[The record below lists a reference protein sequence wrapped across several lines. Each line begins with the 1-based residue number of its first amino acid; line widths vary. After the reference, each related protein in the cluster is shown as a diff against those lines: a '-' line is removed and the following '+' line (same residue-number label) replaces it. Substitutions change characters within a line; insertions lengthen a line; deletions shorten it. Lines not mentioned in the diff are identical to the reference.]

1 MNGASP
7 PSSSTASTGG
17 RLRLVARQLLDVLKR
32 VPIQPIRAEHALSEP
47 PQALGTLCIAQ
58 RGDLGG
64 RGGAQNRMFHDPWVA
79 PERDENRIG
88 ERMLGVVR
96 RVALVTCQSAH
107 VPDVRPVA
115 TPREKQ
121 LTLLAAV
128 LGSSVVFLDATVT
141 SVALPAIRGDLGGGL
156 AGQQWVTN
164 AYLLALSSL
173 LLIGGSLGDVLGQK
187 RVFLVG
193 VAGFGLTSAL
203 CAVASSIPE
212 LCVFRSMQGVCAA
225 LVTPTALAVIIHVFA
240 EDERARAIGTW
251 TALSSIV
258 GVIGPFIGGL
268 LIAAGSWRLIF
279 LLNAPL
285 VLVTVT
291 IARGVPESANAGIG
305 GRLDFPGAL
314 LAALALSG
322 VVFAVTEEP
331 ARGWSTLVIGSLAAG
346 ILGATAFVAHE
357 ARARAPMLPLNLF
370 RERNFT
376 IGNLATL
383 TAYLGLGGVI
393 FLLPVFLQ
401 EVSGYSPVQAG
412 LALLPVTSLMIVLS
426 RRFGALADRIGSRV
440 LISLGALV
448 AGCGLLLLARVDQR
462 ADYVSEILPAL
473 LVFGLGLAMLVAP
486 LTSTVLGAVEED
498 HAGVAAAVNTT
509 LSRIAQ
515 LFAVAVLGAV
525 VSLAFAS
532 RVDATLRQSAT
543 DPAGR
548 QAISLAKRQPL
559 GAASLE
565 GVRPGERLLL
575 RAAFDDAAVHAFR
588 VADTIAAILVASGGL
603 IAFAGIRN
611 PRRSVAAELC
621 PAGALC
627 GASQELVHA
636 RHDRRS
642 DRGFVDHTV
651 EIPSPEVAP

>member
-1 MNGASP
+1 M
-7 PSSSTASTGG
+7 TAAVSGD
-17 RLRLVARQLLDVLKR
+17 A
-32 VPIQPIRAEHALSEP
+32 PLS
-47 PQALGTLCIAQ
+47 PQADRSQ
-58 RGDLGG
+58 RP
-64 RGGAQNRMFHDPWVA
+64 H
-79 PERDENRIG
+79 
-88 ERMLGVVR
+88 
-96 RVALVTCQSAH
+96 T
-107 VPDVRPVA
+107 A

-128 LGSSVVFLDATVT
+128 LGTSVVFLDATVT

-164 AYLLALSSL
+164 AYLLTLSSL

-193 VAGFGLTSAL
+193 VAGFGITSAL

-225 LVTPTALAVIIHVFA
+225 LVTPTALAVIIHVFP

-258 GVIGPFIGGL
+258 GVIGPFIGGV

-291 IARGVPESANAGIG
+291 LIARGVPGSASAGSA

-322 VVFAVTEEP
+322 SVFAVTEQP
-331 ARGWSTLVIGSLAAG
+331 ARGWSTLVVGSLAAG
-346 ILGATAFVAHE
+346 ILGAIAFIARE
-357 ARARAPMLPLNLF
+357 ARARAPMLPLSLF

-401 EVSGYSPVQAG
+401 EVSGYSPIQAG

-440 LISLGALV
+440 PISLGALV
-448 AGCGLLLLARVDQR
+448 AAGGLLLLARVDQH
-462 ADYVSEILPAL
+462 ADYLSEVLPAL

-486 LTSTVLGAVEED
+486 LTATVLGAVR
-498 HAGVAAAVNTT
+498 GG
-509 LSRIAQ
+509 SRRRR
-515 LFAVAVLGAV
+515 
-525 VSLAFAS
+525 S
-532 RVDATLRQSAT
+532 RGEYDALTR
-543 DPAGR
+543 
-548 QAISLAKRQPL
+548 
-559 GAASLE
+559 
-565 GVRPGERLLL
+565 
-575 RAAFDDAAVHAFR
+575 RAAFRGRRAGSRRLSCVCQSRRRDATTVRDRSRRPRGDQPRQA
-588 VADTIAAILVASGGL
+588 TASRLAQPGGS
-603 IAFAGIRN
+603 A
-611 PRRSVAAELC
+611 PRR
-621 PAGALC
+621 AGSPTSDLRGRVRACLPC
-627 GASQELVHA
+627 RG
-636 RHDRRS
+636 HDRSHTRRQRRS
-642 DRGFVDHTV
+642 DCVRRD
-651 EIPSPEVAP
+651 P

>member
-1 MNGASP
+1 
-7 PSSSTASTGG
+7 
-17 RLRLVARQLLDVLKR
+17 
-32 VPIQPIRAEHALSEP
+32 
-47 PQALGTLCIAQ
+47 
-58 RGDLGG
+58 
-64 RGGAQNRMFHDPWVA
+64 
-79 PERDENRIG
+79 
-88 ERMLGVVR
+88 
-96 RVALVTCQSAH
+96 VTCQSAH
-107 VPDVRPVA
+107 MPDIRGVA

-128 LGSSVVFLDATVT
+128 LGTSVVFLDATVT
-141 SVALPAIRGDLGGGL
+141 SVALPAIRGELGGGL

-164 AYLLALSSL
+164 AYLLALGSL

-225 LVTPTALAVIIHVFA
+225 LVTPTALAVIIHVFP
-240 EDERARAIGTW
+240 ENERARAIGTW

-258 GVIGPFIGGL
+258 GVIGPFIGGV

-279 LLNAPL
+279 VLNAPL

-291 IARGVPESANAGIG
+291 LIARGVPGGASAGTG
-305 GRLDFPGAL
+305 GRLDFLGAI
-314 LAALALSG
+314 LAAVALSG
-322 VVFAVTEEP
+322 SVFAVTEEP
-331 ARGWSTLVIGSLAAG
+331 AHGWSTLVAGSLAAG
-346 ILGATAFVAHE
+346 VLGAIVFVARE
-357 ARARAPMLPLNLF
+357 ARARAPMLPLSLF
-370 RERNFT
+370 RVRNFT
-376 IGNLATL
+376 IGNVATL

-448 AGCGLLLLARVDQR
+448 AACGLLLLARVDQR
-462 ADYVSEILPAL
+462 ADYVSEVLPAL

-486 LTSTVLGAVEED
+486 LTATVLGAVEED

-509 LSRIAQ
+509 LSRVAQ

-525 VSLAFAS
+525 VSLAFAG
-532 RVDATLRQSAT
+532 RVDATLRRNALGLGSRA
-543 DPAGR
+543 
-548 QAISLAKRQPL
+548 AISRAKRQPL
-559 GAASLE
+559 GSPSLI
-565 GVRPGERLLL
+565 GVPPGERVLL
-575 RAAFDDAAVHAFR
+575 RATFEDASVHAFR
-588 VADTIAAILVASGGL
+588 VADTIAAVLVAGGGL
-603 IAFAGIRN
+603 IALAGIRS
-611 PRRSVAAELC
+611 PRRRVVAELC

-636 RHDRRS
+636 RGH
-642 DRGFVDHTV
+642 RGVCT
-651 EIPSPEVAP
+651 

>member
-1 MNGASP
+1 M
-7 PSSSTASTGG
+7 
-17 RLRLVARQLLDVLKR
+17 
-32 VPIQPIRAEHALSEP
+32 
-47 PQALGTLCIAQ
+47 
-58 RGDLGG
+58 
-64 RGGAQNRMFHDPWVA
+64 
-79 PERDENRIG
+79 
-88 ERMLGVVR
+88 
-96 RVALVTCQSAH
+96 LVTCQSAH
-107 VPDVRPVA
+107 VPEVRAVGVA

-128 LGSSVVFLDATVT
+128 LGTSVVFLDATVT

-164 AYLLALSSL
+164 AYLLTLSSL
-173 LLIGGSLGDVLGQK
+173 LLIGGSLGDVFGQK

-225 LVTPTALAVIIHVFA
+225 LVTPSALAVIIHVFP
-240 EDERARAIGTW
+240 EDERAKAIGTW

-258 GVIGPFIGGL
+258 GVIGPFVGGV

-291 IARGVPESANAGIG
+291 LIARGVPASASAGSG
-305 GRLDFPGAL
+305 GRLDLFGAL
-314 LAALALSG
+314 LAAVALSG
-322 VVFAVTEEP
+322 TVFAVTEVP
-331 ARGWSTLVIGSLAAG
+331 ARGWSTLVVGSLVAG
-346 ILGATAFVAHE
+346 ILGAIAFVARE
-357 ARARAPMLPLNLF
+357 ARARTPMLPLGLF

-412 LALLPVTSLMIVLS
+412 LALLPVTLLMIVFS

-440 LISLGALV
+440 PISLGALV
-448 AGCGLLLLARVDQR
+448 AAGGLLLLARVDRR
-462 ADYVSEILPAL
+462 ADYLSEVLPAL
-473 LVFGLGLAMLVAP
+473 VVFGSGLAMLVAP
-486 LTSTVLGAVEED
+486 LTATVLGAVQED

-509 LSRIAQ
+509 LSRVAQ

-525 VSLAFAS
+525 VSLAFAT
-532 RVDATLRQSAT
+532 RVDATLRRSAI

-548 QAISLAKRQPL
+548 AAISRAKRAPL
-559 GAASLE
+559 GSPSLV
-565 GVRPGERLLL
+565 GAPPGERVLL
-575 RAAFDDAAVHAFR
+575 RAAFDDASVHAFR
-588 VADTIAAILVASGGL
+588 VADTLAAVLVAAGGL
-603 IAFAGIRN
+603 IALAGIRN
-611 PRRSVAAELC
+611 PRRRVAAELC

-627 GASQELVHA
+627 GASQELA
-636 RHDRRS
+636 STGPFRIS
-642 DRGFVDHTV
+642 DRGFVDRGFETP
-651 EIPSPEVAP
+651 ISP

>member
-1 MNGASP
+1 
-7 PSSSTASTGG
+7 
-17 RLRLVARQLLDVLKR
+17 
-32 VPIQPIRAEHALSEP
+32 
-47 PQALGTLCIAQ
+47 
-58 RGDLGG
+58 
-64 RGGAQNRMFHDPWVA
+64 
-79 PERDENRIG
+79 
-88 ERMLGVVR
+88 
-96 RVALVTCQSAH
+96 VTCKSAH
-107 VPDVRPVA
+107 VPDIRGVA
-115 TPREKQ
+115 TAREKQ

-128 LGSSVVFLDATVT
+128 LGTSVVFLDATVT
-141 SVALPAIRGDLGGGL
+141 SVALPAIRSDLGGGL

-164 AYLLALSSL
+164 AYLLTLASL

-212 LCVFRSMQGVCAA
+212 LCVFRSMQGACAA
-225 LVTPTALAVIIHVFA
+225 LVTPTALAVIIHVFP

-258 GVIGPFIGGL
+258 GVIGPFIGGV

-291 IARGVPESANAGIG
+291 LIARGMAGSASAPSA

-322 VVFAVTEEP
+322 SVFAVTEEP
-331 ARGWSTLVIGSLAAG
+331 AHGWSTVVAGSLAAG
-346 ILGATAFVAHE
+346 ILGAIAFVARE
-357 ARARAPMLPLNLF
+357 ARARAPMLPLSLF

-383 TAYLGLGGVI
+383 TTYLGLGGVI

-412 LALLPVTSLMIVLS
+412 LALLPVTSLTIVLS

-440 LISLGALV
+440 LIGLGALV
-448 AGCGLLLLARVDQR
+448 AGCGLLLLARVEQR
-462 ADYVSEILPAL
+462 ADYISEVLPAL

-486 LTSTVLGAVEED
+486 LTATVLGAVEEA

-509 LSRIAQ
+509 LSRVAQ

-525 VSLAFAS
+525 VSLAFAG
-532 RVDATLRQSAT
+532 RVDATLRRSAI

-548 QAISLAKRQPL
+548 SAIILAKRQPL
-559 GAASLE
+559 GAPSLA

-575 RAAFDDAAVHAFR
+575 RTAFDDASVHAFR
-588 VADTIAAILVASGGL
+588 VADAIAAILVVSGGL
-603 IAFAGIRN
+603 IALAGIRN
-611 PRRSVAAELC
+611 PRRTAAAELC

-636 RHDRRS
+636 RQDRRS
-642 DRGFVDHTV
+642 DRGLVDHAV
-651 EIPSPEVAP
+651 AIPSPEVAS

>member
-1 MNGASP
+1 
-7 PSSSTASTGG
+7 
-17 RLRLVARQLLDVLKR
+17 
-32 VPIQPIRAEHALSEP
+32 
-47 PQALGTLCIAQ
+47 
-58 RGDLGG
+58 
-64 RGGAQNRMFHDPWVA
+64 
-79 PERDENRIG
+79 
-88 ERMLGVVR
+88 VR

-107 VPDVRPVA
+107 VPDIRGVA

-128 LGSSVVFLDATVT
+128 LGTSVVFLDATVT
-141 SVALPAIRGDLGGGL
+141 SVALPAIRSDLGGGL

-164 AYLLALSSL
+164 AYLLTLGSL
-173 LLIGGSLGDVLGQK
+173 LLIGGSLGDVFGEK

-225 LVTPTALAVIIHVFA
+225 LVTPTALAVIIRVFP

-258 GVIGPFIGGL
+258 GVIGPFVGGV

-285 VLVTVT
+285 VLVTVAL
-291 IARGVPESANAGIG
+291 IARGVPASASTGTS

-322 VVFAVTEEP
+322 SVFAVTEQP
-331 ARGWSTLVIGSLAAG
+331 ARGWSTLVVGSLVTG
-346 ILGATAFVAHE
+346 IVGAITFVARE
-357 ARARAPMLPLNLF
+357 ARAPAPMLPLSLF

-393 FLLPVFLQ
+393 FLLPLFLQ
-401 EVSGYSPVQAG
+401 EVGGYSPVQAG

-426 RRFGALADRIGSRV
+426 RRFGALADRIGSRAP
-440 LISLGALV
+440 ISLGALV
-448 AGCGLLLLARVDQR
+448 AACGLLLLTRVDQR
-462 ADYVSEILPAL
+462 ADYTSQVLPAL

-486 LTSTVLGAVEED
+486 LTATVLGAVAED

-525 VSLAFAS
+525 VSIAFAN
-532 RVDATLRQSAT
+532 RVDATLRRAAV

-548 QAISLAKRQPL
+548 AAIRRAKRQPL
-559 GAASLE
+559 GAATLE
-565 GVRPGERLLL
+565 GVHAGERVLL
-575 RAAFDDAAVHAFR
+575 RASFDDASVHAFR
-588 VADTIAAILVASGGL
+588 VADAIAAVLVAGGGL
-603 IAFAGIRN
+603 VALVGIRN
-611 PRRSVAAELC
+611 PRRKVAAELC

-636 RHDRRS
+636 RQDRSAFR
-642 DRGFVDHTV
+642 T
-651 EIPSPEVAP
+651 SPVQASHADA

>member
-1 MNGASP
+1 LIDS
-7 PSSSTASTGG
+7 
-17 RLRLVARQLLDVLKR
+17 
-32 VPIQPIRAEHALSEP
+32 
-47 PQALGTLCIAQ
+47 
-58 RGDLGG
+58 
-64 RGGAQNRMFHDPWVA
+64 
-79 PERDENRIG
+79 
-88 ERMLGVVR
+88 
-96 RVALVTCQSAH
+96 
-107 VPDVRPVA
+107 RPMA
-115 TPREKQ
+115 TSREKQ

-128 LGSSVVFLDATVT
+128 LGTSVVFLDASVT

-164 AYLLALSSL
+164 SYLLALGSL
-173 LLIGGSLGDVLGQK
+173 LLIGGSLGDVFGQK

-212 LCVFRSMQGVCAA
+212 LCAFRAMQGACAA
-225 LVTPTALAVIIHVFA
+225 LVTPTALALIIHVFP
-240 EDERARAIGTW
+240 EEERAKAIGTW
-251 TALSSIV
+251 TAASSIV
-258 GVIGPFIGGL
+258 GVIGPFVGGV

-291 IARGVPESANAGIG
+291 LIARGVPGSASIG
-305 GRLDFPGAL
+305 SAERLDFPGAL
-314 LAALALSG
+314 LAAVALSG
-322 VVFAVTEEP
+322 SVFAVTEEP

-346 ILGATAFVAHE
+346 ILGAMAFIAHE
-357 ARARAPMLPLNLF
+357 ARSRAPMLPLSLF

-376 IGNLATL
+376 IGNLTTL

-412 LALLPVTSLMIVLS
+412 LALLPVTSLLIVLS

-440 LISLGALV
+440 LISVGALV
-448 AGCGLLLLARVDQR
+448 AAGGLLLLARVDQR
-462 ADYVSEILPAL
+462 ADYLSEVLPAL

-486 LTSTVLGAVEED
+486 LTATVLGAVEEN

-509 LSRIAQ
+509 LSRVAQ

-532 RVDATLRQSAT
+532 HVDATLRRTAL
-543 DPAGR
+543 DPGSR
-548 QAISLAKRQPL
+548 TAISRAKRQPL
-559 GAASLE
+559 GSPSLV
-565 GVRPGERLLL
+565 GVSPGERLLL
-575 RAAFDDAAVHAFR
+575 RATFEDASVHAFR
-588 VADTIAAILVASGGL
+588 LADTIAAVLVAGGGL
-603 IAFAGIRN
+603 IALAGIRN
-611 PRRSVAAELC
+611 PRRRVAAELC

-627 GASQELVHA
+627 GASQELA
-636 RHDRRS
+636 RATRS
-642 DRGFVDHTV
+642 TPTTQASRPVRPASTT
-651 EIPSPEVAP
+651 SSRAR

>member
-1 MNGASP
+1 
-7 PSSSTASTGG
+7 
-17 RLRLVARQLLDVLKR
+17 
-32 VPIQPIRAEHALSEP
+32 
-47 PQALGTLCIAQ
+47 
-58 RGDLGG
+58 
-64 RGGAQNRMFHDPWVA
+64 
-79 PERDENRIG
+79 
-88 ERMLGVVR
+88 VR
-96 RVALVTCQSAH
+96 WVALVRCQAAH
-107 VPDVRPVA
+107 VPDIRRVP

-128 LGSSVVFLDATVT
+128 LGTSVVFLDATVT
-141 SVALPAIRGDLGGGL
+141 SVALPAIRSDLGGGL

-164 AYLLALSSL
+164 AYLLALGSL

-193 VAGFGLTSAL
+193 VGGFGLTSAL

-225 LVTPTALAVIIHVFA
+225 LVTPTALAVIIHVFP

-258 GVIGPFIGGL
+258 GIIGPFVGGV

-291 IARGVPESANAGIG
+291 LIARGVPSGANAGTG
-305 GRLDFPGAL
+305 GRLDFLGAL
-314 LAALALSG
+314 LAAVALAGS
-322 VVFAVTEEP
+322 VFAVTEEP
-331 ARGWSTLVIGSLAAG
+331 AHGWSSIVVGSLAVG
-346 ILGATAFVAHE
+346 ILGAIAFVAHE
-357 ARARAPMLPLNLF
+357 ARARAPMLPLSLF

-426 RRFGALADRIGSRV
+426 RRFGALADRIGSRA

-448 AGCGLLLLARVDQR
+448 AGLGLLLLVRVDQR
-462 ADYVSEILPAL
+462 ADYVSEVLPAL

-486 LTSTVLGAVEED
+486 LTATVLGAVEED

-509 LSRIAQ
+509 LSRVAQ

-532 RVDATLRQSAT
+532 RVDATLRRTAI
-543 DPAGR
+543 DPGSHAVIGH
-548 QAISLAKRQPL
+548 AKRQPL
-559 GAASLE
+559 DTPSLI
-565 GVRPGERLLL
+565 GVPPSQRVLL
-575 RAAFDDAAVHAFR
+575 RATFEEASVHAFR
-588 VADTIAAILVASGGL
+588 VADAIAAILVASGGL

-611 PRRSVAAELC
+611 PRRTVAAELC

-627 GASQELVHA
+627 GASQELASPGPSRV
-636 RHDRRS
+636 S
-642 DRGFVDHTV
+642 DRGFVDQTV
-651 EIPSPEVAP
+651 EIPL

>member
-1 MNGASP
+1 MCTPADRCSSRLARRGHWRCRKQGQLEFDRR
-7 PSSSTASTGG
+7 SSSICPDQVG
-17 RLRLVARQLLDVLKR
+17 ARD
-32 VPIQPIRAEHALSEP
+32 VPICACARRP
-47 PQALGTLCIAQ
+47 TL
-58 RGDLGG
+58 
-64 RGGAQNRMFHDPWVA
+64 
-79 PERDENRIG
+79 
-88 ERMLGVVR
+88 
-96 RVALVTCQSAH
+96 
-107 VPDVRPVA
+107 A
-115 TPREKQ
+115 TSREKQ

-128 LGSSVVFLDATVT
+128 LGTSVVFLDATVT

-164 AYLLALSSL
+164 AYLLSLWSL

-225 LVTPTALAVIIHVFA
+225 LVTPSALAVIVHVFP

-258 GVIGPFIGGL
+258 GVIGPFIGGV

-285 VLVTVT
+285 VLVTVAL
-291 IARGVPESANAGIG
+291 IARGVPGSASSGTG
-305 GRLDFPGAL
+305 GRLDFLGAL
-314 LAALALSG
+314 LAAVALSG
-322 VVFAVTEEP
+322 SVFAVTEEP
-331 ARGWSTLVIGSLAAG
+331 SRGWSALVVGSLVVG
-346 ILGATAFVAHE
+346 VLGAMAFIAHE
-357 ARARAPMLPLNLF
+357 ARARAPMLPLRLF

-376 IGNLATL
+376 IGNVATL

-412 LALLPVTSLMIVLS
+412 LALLPVTLLMIVLS

-440 LISLGALV
+440 PISLGALV
-448 AGCGLLLLARVDQR
+448 AGCGLLLLARVDRR
-462 ADYVSEILPAL
+462 ADYVSEVLPAL

-486 LTSTVLGAVEED
+486 LTATVLGAVEED

-509 LSRIAQ
+509 LSRVAQ

-525 VSLAFAS
+525 VSVAFAG
-532 RVDATLRQSAT
+532 RVDATLGRTALDPGSRAT
-543 DPAGR
+543 
-548 QAISLAKRQPL
+548 INLAKRQPL
-559 GAASLE
+559 GSPSLI
-565 GVRPGERLLL
+565 GVPLGERVLL
-575 RAAFDDAAVHAFR
+575 RATFEDASVHAFR
-588 VADTIAAILVASGGL
+588 VADTIAAVLVAGGGL
-603 IAFAGIRN
+603 IALAGLRN
-611 PRRSVAAELC
+611 PRRTVAAELC

-636 RHDRRS
+636 RQDRYS
-642 DRGFVDHTV
+642 VTAA
-651 EIPSPEVAP
+651 VAAAR

>member
-1 MNGASP
+1 VAAS
-7 PSSSTASTGG
+7 
-17 RLRLVARQLLDVLKR
+17 
-32 VPIQPIRAEHALSEP
+32 
-47 PQALGTLCIAQ
+47 
-58 RGDLGG
+58 
-64 RGGAQNRMFHDPWVA
+64 
-79 PERDENRIG
+79 
-88 ERMLGVVR
+88 
-96 RVALVTCQSAH
+96 
-107 VPDVRPVA
+107 
-115 TPREKQ
+115 REKQ

-128 LGSSVVFLDATVT
+128 LGTSVVFLDATVT
-141 SVALPAIRGDLGGGL
+141 GVALPAIRGDLGGGL

-164 AYLLALSSL
+164 AYLLTLSSL

-193 VAGFGLTSAL
+193 VAGFGLTSTL
-203 CAVASSIPE
+203 CALAASIPE
-212 LCVFRSMQGVCAA
+212 LCVFRSLQGVCAA

-258 GVIGPFIGGL
+258 GVIGPFIGGV

-291 IARGVPESANAGIG
+291 LIARGVPASANAGTG

-314 LAALALSG
+314 LAAVTLSG
-322 VVFAVTEEP
+322 AVLAVTEEP
-331 ARGWSTLVIGSLAAG
+331 ARGWSGLVVGSLAAG
-346 ILGATAFVAHE
+346 ILGAVAFVARE
-357 ARARAPMLPLNLF
+357 TRVRAPMLPLSLF
-370 RERNFT
+370 GERNFT
-376 IGNLATL
+376 IGNVATL

-412 LALLPVTSLMIVLS
+412 LALLPVTSLVIVLS

-440 LISLGALV
+440 PISLGALV
-448 AGCGLLLLARVDQR
+448 AAGGLLLLARVDQR
-462 ADYVSEILPAL
+462 ADYLSEVLPAL

-486 LTSTVLGAVEED
+486 LTATVLGAVQED

-509 LSRIAQ
+509 LSRVAQ

-532 RVDATLRQSAT
+532 HVDAALGRSVI

-548 QAISLAKRQPL
+548 SAIRRAKRQPL
-559 GAASLE
+559 GSPSLV
-565 GVRPGERLLL
+565 GVPSGERVLL
-575 RAAFDDAAVHAFR
+575 RATFEDASVHAFR
-588 VADTIAAILVASGGL
+588 VADTIAAVLVASGGL
-603 IAFAGIRN
+603 IALAGIRN
-611 PRRSVAAELC
+611 PRRRVAAELC

-627 GASQELVHA
+627 GASQELVA
-636 RHDRRS
+636 TGQS
-642 DRGFVDHTV
+642 
-651 EIPSPEVAP
+651 

>member
-1 MNGASP
+1 LIDG
-7 PSSSTASTGG
+7 
-17 RLRLVARQLLDVLKR
+17 
-32 VPIQPIRAEHALSEP
+32 
-47 PQALGTLCIAQ
+47 
-58 RGDLGG
+58 
-64 RGGAQNRMFHDPWVA
+64 
-79 PERDENRIG
+79 
-88 ERMLGVVR
+88 
-96 RVALVTCQSAH
+96 
-107 VPDVRPVA
+107 RPVA
-115 TPREKQ
+115 TSREKQ

-128 LGSSVVFLDATVT
+128 LGTSVVFLDASVT

-164 AYLLALSSL
+164 AYLLALGSL
-173 LLIGGSLGDVLGQK
+173 LLIGGSLGDVFGQK

-212 LCVFRSMQGVCAA
+212 LCAFRAMQGACAA
-225 LVTPTALAVIIHVFA
+225 LVTPTALAVIIHVFP
-240 EDERARAIGTW
+240 EDERASAIGTW

-258 GVIGPFIGGL
+258 GVIGPFIGGV

-291 IARGVPESANAGIG
+291 LIARGVPADASAGST
-305 GRLDFPGAL
+305 GRLDYPGAL
-314 LAALALSG
+314 LAAIALSG
-322 VVFAVTEEP
+322 SVLAVTEEP

-346 ILGATAFVAHE
+346 ILGAIAFIAHE
-357 ARARAPMLPLNLF
+357 ARAPAPMLPLSLF

-376 IGNLATL
+376 IGNVATL

-412 LALLPVTSLMIVLS
+412 LALLPVTSLLIVLS

-440 LISLGALV
+440 PISLGALV
-448 AGCGLLLLARVDQR
+448 AAGGLLLLARVDQR
-462 ADYVSEILPAL
+462 ADYVSQVLPAL

-486 LTSTVLGAVEED
+486 LTATVLGAVAED

-509 LSRIAQ
+509 LSRVAQ

-525 VSLAFAS
+525 VSLTFAS
-532 RVDATLRQSAT
+532 RVDTTLRTTALA
-543 DPAGR
+543 PGGR
-548 QAISLAKRQPL
+548 AAISRAKRQPL
-559 GAASLE
+559 GSPNLV
-565 GVRPGERLLL
+565 GVSPGERVLL
-575 RAAFDDAAVHAFR
+575 RATFEDASVHAFR
-588 VADTIAAILVASGGL
+588 VADVIAAVLVASGGL

-611 PRRSVAAELC
+611 PRRRVAAELC

-627 GASQELVHA
+627 GASQELA
-636 RHDRRS
+636 RPTRS
-642 DRGFVDHTV
+642 
-651 EIPSPEVAP
+651 IPAVT

>member
-1 MNGASP
+1 MP
-7 PSSSTASTGG
+7 T
-17 RLRLVARQLLDVLKR
+17 LR
-32 VPIQPIRAEHALSEP
+32 PTTTS
-47 PQALGTLCIAQ
+47 
-58 RGDLGG
+58 
-64 RGGAQNRMFHDPWVA
+64 
-79 PERDENRIG
+79 
-88 ERMLGVVR
+88 
-96 RVALVTCQSAH
+96 
-107 VPDVRPVA
+107 
-115 TPREKQ
+115 REKR

-164 AYLLALSSL
+164 AYLLALGSL
-173 LLIGGSLGDVLGQK
+173 LLIGGSLGDVFGQK

-225 LVTPTALAVIIHVFA
+225 LVTPSALAVIVHVFP

-258 GVIGPFIGGL
+258 GVIGPFIGGV

-291 IARGVPESANAGIG
+291 LIARGVPGSASTGTA

-322 VVFAVTEEP
+322 SVFAVTEEP

-346 ILGATAFVAHE
+346 VLGAIAFVARE
-357 ARARAPMLPLNLF
+357 ARARTPMLPLSLF

-376 IGNLATL
+376 IGNVATL

-448 AGCGLLLLARVDQR
+448 AGCGLLLLVRVDQR
-462 ADYVSEILPAL
+462 ADYVSEVLPAL
-473 LVFGLGLAMLVAP
+473 LVFGLGLAMLVSP
-486 LTSTVLGAVEED
+486 LTATVLGAVEED

-509 LSRIAQ
+509 LSRVAQ

-525 VSLAFAS
+525 VSLTFAR
-532 RVDATLRQSAT
+532 RVEATLRQTALG
-543 DPAGR
+543 PGGR
-548 QAISLAKRQPL
+548 AAISRAKRQPL
-559 GAASLE
+559 GAPGLL
-565 GVRPGERLLL
+565 GVPPDERVLL
-575 RAAFDDAAVHAFR
+575 RATFEDASVHAFR
-588 VADTIAAILVASGGL
+588 VADTIAAVLVASGGL
-603 IAFAGIRN
+603 IALAGIRA
-611 PRRSVAAELC
+611 PRRRVTAELC

-627 GASQELVHA
+627 GASQELA
-636 RHDRRS
+636 RTGPARQRS
-642 DRGFVDHTV
+642 A
-651 EIPSPEVAP
+651 S

>member
-1 MNGASP
+1 
-7 PSSSTASTGG
+7 
-17 RLRLVARQLLDVLKR
+17 
-32 VPIQPIRAEHALSEP
+32 
-47 PQALGTLCIAQ
+47 
-58 RGDLGG
+58 
-64 RGGAQNRMFHDPWVA
+64 
-79 PERDENRIG
+79 
-88 ERMLGVVR
+88 
-96 RVALVTCQSAH
+96 
-107 VPDVRPVA
+107 VA

-128 LGSSVVFLDATVT
+128 LGTSVVFLDATVT

-164 AYLLALSSL
+164 AYLLTLSSL

-193 VAGFGLTSAL
+193 IAGFGVTSAL
-203 CAVASSIPE
+203 CAVASSITE
-212 LCVFRSMQGVCAA
+212 LCVFRSMQGACAA
-225 LVTPTALAVIIHVFA
+225 LVTPTALAVIIHVFP

-258 GVIGPFIGGL
+258 GVVGPFIGGV

-291 IARGVPESANAGIG
+291 LIARGMPASVRTSAGAT

-322 VVFAVTEEP
+322 SVFAVTEEP
-331 ARGWSTLVIGSLAAG
+331 AHGWSTLVAGSLAAG
-346 ILGATAFVAHE
+346 ILGAMGFVVRE
-357 ARARAPMLPLNLF
+357 ARSRAPMLPLSLF

-376 IGNLATL
+376 IGNVATS

-412 LALLPVTSLMIVLS
+412 LALLPVTSLTILLS

-462 ADYVSEILPAL
+462 ADYINEILPAL

-486 LTSTVLGAVEED
+486 LTATVLGAVEED
-498 HAGVAAAVNTT
+498 HAGVAAAVNTS
-509 LSRIAQ
+509 LSRVSQ

-532 RVDATLRQSAT
+532 RVDATLRRSVL

-548 QAISLAKRQPL
+548 SAISHAKRQPL
-559 GAASLE
+559 VAASLV
-565 GVRPGERLLL
+565 GVRPGERVLL
-575 RAAFDDAAVHAFR
+575 RAAFDDASVHAFR
-588 VADTIAAILVASGGL
+588 VADAIAAIFVVSGGL
-603 IAFAGIRN
+603 IAFAGIRT

-636 RHDRRS
+636 RHA
-642 DRGFVDHTV
+642 
-651 EIPSPEVAP
+651 VA

>member
-1 MNGASP
+1 
-7 PSSSTASTGG
+7 
-17 RLRLVARQLLDVLKR
+17 LID
-32 VPIQPIRAEHALSEP
+32 I
-47 PQALGTLCIAQ
+47 
-58 RGDLGG
+58 
-64 RGGAQNRMFHDPWVA
+64 
-79 PERDENRIG
+79 
-88 ERMLGVVR
+88 
-96 RVALVTCQSAH
+96 
-107 VPDVRPVA
+107 RPVA

-128 LGSSVVFLDATVT
+128 LGTSVVFLDATVT

-164 AYLLALSSL
+164 AYLLALGSL
-173 LLIGGSLGDVLGQK
+173 LLIGGSLGDVFGQK

-193 VAGFGLTSAL
+193 VAGFGLTSCL

-212 LCVFRSMQGVCAA
+212 LCVFRSMQGMCAA
-225 LVTPTALAVIIHVFA
+225 LVTPSALAVIVHVFP

-258 GVIGPFIGGL
+258 GLIGPFIGGV

-291 IARGVPESANAGIG
+291 LIARGVPRSASAGTG
-305 GRLDFPGAL
+305 GRLDFLGAL
-314 LAALALSG
+314 LAAFALSG
-322 VVFAVTEEP
+322 SVFAVTEEP
-331 ARGWSTLVIGSLAAG
+331 ARGWSTLVIGSLAVG
-346 ILGATAFVAHE
+346 ILGAIAFVARE
-357 ARARAPMLPLNLF
+357 ARARAPMLPLSLF

-376 IGNLATL
+376 IGNVATF

-462 ADYVSEILPAL
+462 AGYLSEVLPGL

-486 LTSTVLGAVEED
+486 LTATVLGAVEED

-509 LSRIAQ
+509 LSRVAQ
-515 LFAVAVLGAV
+515 LFAVAVLGAI

-532 RVDATLRQSAT
+532 RVDATLGRTALGPGSRAT
-543 DPAGR
+543 IIR
-548 QAISLAKRQPL
+548 AKRQPL
-559 GAASLE
+559 GSPSLT
-565 GVRPGERLLL
+565 GVPPGERVHL
-575 RAAFDDAAVHAFR
+575 RATFEDASVHAFR
-588 VADTIAAILVASGGL
+588 VADTIAAVLVASGGL
-603 IAFAGIRN
+603 IALAGIRN
-611 PRRSVAAELC
+611 PRRRVAAERC

-627 GASQELVHA
+627 GASQELVSA
-636 RHDRRS
+636 
-642 DRGFVDHTV
+642 
-651 EIPSPEVAP
+651 IAKQ